1 MAQMAPPMDNVTISK
16 HTMTCHPHN
25 GGTLQQHL
33 EADETLQTADVRE
46 SVKKPHGVDEATWIA
61 TQTRTIFEEV
71 VRVVSF
77 IEDICTEE
85 TCKTMC
91 AGKCVVYSWA
101 QEDNMKPVRLSA
113 PQYMRQLIDWAH
125 CKLNDEAIMPTNG
138 GAMPKNLKDNL
149 SQILRRLFRVYA
161 HAYLHH
167 FQPIHDCG
175 AEAHVN
181 CMFKHFLFFVLEFKL
196 VGMEDMLPLAALI
209 KKFKEAADVR
219 RRSSISWRSSVDLSP
234 QLPAVAFFALPY
246 LFSIHSDPASQ
257 LSAVDCSCIAVS
269 SDQSVGGEVAYVCR
283 LRHAAPEDRL
293 SARLSCGGGLNC
305 VIIQISEWSKVR
317 VVMPTATPILG
328 PILSAEESVN
338 HVRCLLLRKSVPA
351 KGITRGSTGVID
363 PIAKWRNHFTHCSA
377 DGRASVSFEE
387 MRQFVRKSL
396 QVCARACSDEQ
407 LRLFFQVVD
416 GEGRGRISFEQFLSF
431 VQQKNAKGKQA
442 ADALIV
448 AARSLQSALQRLRS
462 APT

>member
-209 KKFKEAADVR
+209 KKFKEAAD
-219 RRSSISWRSSVDLSP
+219 
-234 QLPAVAFFALPY
+234 
-246 LFSIHSDPASQ
+246 
-257 LSAVDCSCIAVS
+257 
-269 SDQSVGGEVAYVCR
+269 
-283 LRHAAPEDRL
+283 
-293 SARLSCGGGLNC
+293 
-305 VIIQISEWSKVR
+305 
-317 VVMPTATPILG
+317 
-328 PILSAEESVN
+328 AE
-338 HVRCLLLRKSVPA
+338 KKPKYA
-351 KGITRGSTGVID
+351 
-363 PIAKWRNHFTHCSA
+363 
-377 DGRASVSFEE
+377 
-387 MRQFVRKSL
+387 Q
-396 QVCARACSDEQ
+396 
-407 LRLFFQVVD
+407 
-416 GEGRGRISFEQFLSF
+416 
-431 VQQKNAKGKQA
+431 
-442 ADALIV
+442 
-448 AARSLQSALQRLRS
+448 
-462 APT
+462 